1 MRLLYT
7 LNALESGPNDF
18 KLITPSKYI
27 VGKVGG
33 GQAVTS
39 VMGGTNATSCQL
51 ESREF
56 LPVVDICLLLLL
68 LLLFRGSRS
77 ESGEGCSSDVWSLE
91 TVSGNL

>member
-33 GQAVTS
+33 GQTVTS
-39 VMGGTNATSCQL
+39 VMGGNEL
-51 ESREF
+51 PIRISRIPACCRH
-56 LPVVDICLLLLL
+56 LSAVV
-68 LLLFRGSRS
+68 
-77 ESGEGCSSDVWSLE
+77 V
-91 TVSGNL
+91 VVVV

>member
-1 MRLLYT
+1 MCY
-7 LNALESGPNDF
+7 
-18 KLITPSKYI
+18 
-27 VGKVGG
+27 GG
-33 GQAVTS
+33 
-39 VMGGTNATSCQL
+39 NATSCQL

-68 LLLFRGSRS
+68 FGGSRS